1 MSARKR
7 QRRADKSATHPNRR
21 RGPENPT
28 QTPVSE
34 THRLL
39 SFIATTSLVLGGAF
53 IMVFGIFPVG
63 DWLQGTPGQW
73 KPVREWATAVAA
85 IIAVAVLIAAVGRE
99 QVDQLVDRA
108 TQLIGRPSRRAFEWG
123 MALVVFAFCAF
134 LAQYCFAA
142 QAATGDSMSMRF
154 QARLLASGRLF
165 AVPEAQREFFNT
177 PEALDASGRWFS
189 QFPVGWPLV
198 LAVPMRFGIEW
209 LVAPLLTALTVVWF
223 YRLVAGVM
231 ADAPARWTAIM
242 LAVSPWLLFL
252 GSSQENHI
260 SVVALLM
267 LALSALPTWV
277 SSSDGRTIA
286 RSAALIGVA
295 VASAAAIRPYDA
307 ALVGVVVGVFQLTN
321 ARTSLHRRSLV
332 VQIAA
337 GAIPLAVLL
346 LANARTTGNPFLFA
360 YDALNGP
367 EHRPGFHMTPRG
379 FVLTPTI
386 GLIQTSGKLLRL
398 STALFEWPVPAL
410 ALVAAG
416 MLALA
421 RHPSRWDMLLF
432 GLMMVTI
439 AGYVAYGGESYFA
452 RGPRYLIAS
461 IPAFVW
467 FAAQAVISRPR
478 NARWRWVRL
487 VIPLC
492 TLVAWRPWLSP
503 QAQSGVRDRANGLHL
518 SGGPDRLDV
527 ESLVASSRIDN
538 ALVFV
543 NETWRA
549 RLLTRLRLIGLRPA
563 RADLVVNNWDACAIQ
578 ASLDD
583 IDARPS
589 TSEDPVERLRRQVM
603 AAGPARPFPGARV
616 SFAEK
621 AEHGQGCLSELR
633 RDGLGTLPFAMFLSR
648 ERFDPEGR
656 LSGPVVFAIDYG
668 DERNERL
675 RARFGNRTWYRL
687 RRTINAA
694 DTAYVI
700 GPYR

>member
-53 IMVFGIFPVG
+53 IMVFGILPVG

-154 QARLLASGRLF
+154 QARLLASGHLF
-165 AVPEAQREFFNT
+165 AVSEAQREFFNT

-198 LAVPMRFGIEW
+198 LAVPMRLGIEW

-223 YRLVAGVM
+223 YRFVAGVI

-260 SVVALLM
+260 SVVALLV

-346 LANARTTGNPFLFA
+346 LANARTAGNPFLFA
-360 YDALNGP
+360 CDALNGP

-398 STALFEWPVPAL
+398 STALFAPDRA
-410 ALVAAG
+410 
-416 MLALA
+416 
-421 RHPSRWDMLLF
+421 PSR
-432 GLMMVTI
+432 T
-439 AGYVAYGGESYFA
+439 
-452 RGPRYLIAS
+452 
-461 IPAFVW
+461 
-467 FAAQAVISRPR
+467 SR
-478 NARWRWVRL
+478 
-487 VIPLC
+487 
-492 TLVAWRPWLSP
+492 
-503 QAQSGVRDRANGLHL
+503 
-518 SGGPDRLDV
+518 SGGQQLGRLRDPGLTGRHRRAALHV
-527 ESLVASSRIDN
+527 GGSRRASEATGDGRRPGPPVSRREGVVRRESRTRPGLPQRTAAR
-538 ALVFV
+538 
-543 NETWRA
+543 RA
-549 RLLTRLRLIGLRPA
+549 RL
-563 RADLVVNNWDACAIQ
+563 
-578 ASLDD
+578 ASVRD
-583 IDARPS
+583 
-589 TSEDPVERLRRQVM
+589 
-603 AAGPARPFPGARV
+603 V
-616 SFAEK
+616 SFAR
-621 AEHGQGCLSELR
+621 ALR
-633 RDGLGTLPFAMFLSR
+633 PGRTP
-648 ERFDPEGR
+648 ERPRGVR
-656 LSGPVVFAIDYG
+656 H
-668 DERNERL
+668 RL
-675 RARFGNRTWYRL
+675 R
-687 RRTINAA
+687 
-694 DTAYVI
+694 
-700 GPYR
+700 